1 MEWKRPDI
9 DLRTN
14 FRILNSKT
22 VINDANIGGNM
33 IKTFNVDN
41 FKSLNNLSINL
52 QPMTV
57 IVGNNATGKS
67 SILQAIDFVCGCV
80 KDDFSVLLERRGWTV
95 DNIRSRFIRTGT
107 ARITFG
113 VEVMLDEPATKTLR
127 WTMVLQPNV
136 AKNQLHL
143 VSEEVVDLDTKDKL
157 VKYRASAG
165 GCIKGK
171 NGELSIMPNFVITS
185 SCLKVIQ
192 HLNGVDER
200 LNKLIDF
207 FENSESFEMLTPDNM
222 RLSSRGVAKN
232 ICEKGKNLPSFI
244 KQMSAEQKSNFIS
257 KLKRILGSRIS
268 DVSASVKGKP
278 GWTQVNIKE
287 HYDTGDIEFSSKE
300 ISDGILRVLAFIAI
314 SEIEPANAIFLLDE
328 VENGIN
334 SDYAEA
340 LLDVLSG
347 MYEESKHQLVLTT
360 HSTVFLDYVRPEQI
374 VVLYRDKDGNTKA
387 DNLFDMKE
395 FKDKLE
401 YMYPGEILLNMS
413 QKDIAD
419 IFLKQNRG

>member
-1 MEWKRPDI
+1 
-9 DLRTN
+9 
-14 FRILNSKT
+14 
-22 VINDANIGGNM
+22 M

-80 KDDFSVLLERRGWTV
+80 NDDFSVLLERRGWTV
-95 DNIRSRFIRTGT
+95 DNIRSKFIRSGT
-107 ARITFG
+107 ARISFG
-113 VEVMLDEPATKTLR
+113 VEVVLEEPVNTTLK
-127 WTMVLQPNV
+127 WGMVLQPNV

-143 VSEEVVDLDTKDKL
+143 VSEEIVDLDTKETL
-157 VKYRASAG
+157 VQYKASAG
-165 GCIKGK
+165 GWIKGDK
-171 NGELSIMPNFVITS
+171 EELSIMPNFVITS

-192 HLNGVDER
+192 HLHGVDSR
-200 LNKLIDF
+200 LNRLVAF
-207 FENSESFEMLTPDNM
+207 FDNSESFEMLAPDNM
-222 RLSSRGVAKN
+222 RLSSRGVVKN
-232 ICEKGKNLPSFI
+232 IGETGKNLPSFI
-244 KQMSAEQKSNFIS
+244 RQMSAEQKNNFMS
-257 KLKRILGSRIS
+257 KLKRIMGARIS

-278 GWTQVNIKE
+278 GWTLINVKE
-287 HYDTGDIEFSSKE
+287 HYDTGDVEFSSKE

-340 LLDVLSG
+340 MIDVLSEI
-347 MYEESKHQLVLTT
+347 YEESRHQLVLTT
-360 HSTVFLDYVRPEQI
+360 HSTVFLDYVKPEQI
-374 VVLYRDKDGNTKA
+374 VLLYRDQNGSTRA
-387 DNLFDMKE
+387 DNLFDSKE
-395 FKDKLE
+395 IRDKLE

-413 QKDIAD
+413 QKEIAD
-419 IFLKQNRG
+419 IFLKQN

>member
-1 MEWKRPDI
+1 
-9 DLRTN
+9 
-14 FRILNSKT
+14 
-22 VINDANIGGNM
+22 M

-80 KDDFSVLLERRGWTV
+80 NDDFSVLLERRGWTV
-95 DNIRSRFIRTGT
+95 DNIRSKFIRSGT
-107 ARITFG
+107 ARISFG
-113 VEVMLDEPATKTLR
+113 VEVVLEEPVNTTLK
-127 WTMVLQPNV
+127 WGMVLQPNV

-143 VSEEVVDLDTKDKL
+143 VSEEIVDLDTKETL
-157 VKYRASAG
+157 VQYKASAG
-165 GCIKGK
+165 GQIKGDK
-171 NGELSIMPNFVITS
+171 GELSIMPNFVITS

-192 HLNGVDER
+192 HLHGVDSR
-200 LNKLIDF
+200 LNRLVAF
-207 FENSESFEMLTPDNM
+207 FDNSESFEMLAPDNM
-222 RLSSRGVAKN
+222 RLSSRGVVKN
-232 ICEKGKNLPSFI
+232 IGETGKNLPSFI
-244 KQMSAEQKSNFIS
+244 RQMSAEQKNNFMS
-257 KLKRILGSRIS
+257 KLKRIMGARIS

-278 GWTQVNIKE
+278 GWTLINVKE
-287 HYDTGDIEFSSKE
+287 HYDTGDVEFSSKE

-340 LLDVLSG
+340 MIDVLSEI
-347 MYEESKHQLVLTT
+347 YEESRHQLVLTT
-360 HSTVFLDYVRPEQI
+360 HSTVFLDYVKPEQI
-374 VVLYRDKDGNTKA
+374 VLLYRDQNGSTRA
-387 DNLFDMKE
+387 DNLFDSKE
-395 FKDKLE
+395 IRDKLE

-413 QKDIAD
+413 QKEIAD
-419 IFLKQNRG
+419 IFLKQN

>member
-1 MEWKRPDI
+1 
-9 DLRTN
+9 
-14 FRILNSKT
+14 
-22 VINDANIGGNM
+22 M

-80 KDDFSVLLERRGWTV
+80 NDDFSVLLERRGWTV
-95 DNIRSRFIRTGT
+95 DNIRSKFIRSGT
-107 ARITFG
+107 ARISFG
-113 VEVMLDEPATKTLR
+113 VEVVLEEPVNTTLK
-127 WTMVLQPNV
+127 WGMVLQPNV

-143 VSEEVVDLDTKDKL
+143 VSEEVVDLDTKETL
-157 VKYRASAG
+157 VQYKASAG
-165 GCIKGK
+165 GWIKGDK
-171 NGELSIMPNFVITS
+171 EELSIMPNFVITS

-192 HLNGVDER
+192 HLHGVDSR
-200 LNKLIDF
+200 LNRLVAF
-207 FENSESFEMLTPDNM
+207 FDNSESFEMLVPDNM
-222 RLSSRGVAKN
+222 RLSSRGIVKN
-232 ICEKGKNLPSFI
+232 IGETGKNLPSFI
-244 KQMSAEQKSNFIS
+244 RQMSAEQKNNFMS
-257 KLKRILGSRIS
+257 KLKRIMGARIS

-278 GWTQVNIKE
+278 GWTLINVKE
-287 HYDTGDIEFSSKE
+287 HYDTGDVEFSSKE

-340 LLDVLSG
+340 MIDVLSEI
-347 MYEESKHQLVLTT
+347 YEESRHQLVLTT
-360 HSTVFLDYVRPEQI
+360 HSTVFLDYVKPEQI
-374 VVLYRDKDGNTKA
+374 VLLYRDQNGSTRA
-387 DNLFDMKE
+387 DNLFDSKE
-395 FKDKLE
+395 IRDKLE

-413 QKDIAD
+413 QKEIAD
-419 IFLKQNRG
+419 IFLKQN

>member
-1 MEWKRPDI
+1 
-9 DLRTN
+9 
-14 FRILNSKT
+14 
-22 VINDANIGGNM
+22 M

-80 KDDFSVLLERRGWTV
+80 NDDFSVLLERRGWTV
-95 DNIRSRFIRTGT
+95 DNIRSKFIRSGT
-107 ARITFG
+107 ARISFA
-113 VEVMLDEPATKTLR
+113 VEVVLEEPVNTTLK
-127 WTMVLQPNV
+127 WGMVLQPNV

-143 VSEEVVDLDTKDKL
+143 VSEEIVDLDTKETL
-157 VKYRASAG
+157 VQYKASAG
-165 GCIKGK
+165 GWIKGDK
-171 NGELSIMPNFVITS
+171 EELSIMPNFVITS

-192 HLNGVDER
+192 HLHGVDSR
-200 LNKLIDF
+200 LNRLVDF
-207 FENSESFEMLTPDNM
+207 FDNSESFEMLAPDNM
-222 RLSSRGVAKN
+222 RLSSRGVVKN
-232 ICEKGKNLPSFI
+232 IGETGKNLPSFI
-244 KQMSAEQKSNFIS
+244 RQMSAEQKNNFMS
-257 KLKRILGSRIS
+257 KLKRIMGARIS

-278 GWTQVNIKE
+278 GWTLINVKE
-287 HYDTGDIEFSSKE
+287 HYDTGDVEFSSKE

-340 LLDVLSG
+340 MIDVLSEI
-347 MYEESKHQLVLTT
+347 YEESRHQLVLTT
-360 HSTVFLDYVRPEQI
+360 HSTVFLDYVKPEQI
-374 VVLYRDKDGNTKA
+374 VLLYRDQNGSTRA
-387 DNLFDMKE
+387 DNLFDSKE
-395 FKDKLE
+395 IRDKLE

-413 QKDIAD
+413 QKEIAD
-419 IFLKQNRG
+419 IFLKQN

>member
-1 MEWKRPDI
+1 
-9 DLRTN
+9 
-14 FRILNSKT
+14 
-22 VINDANIGGNM
+22 M

-80 KDDFSVLLERRGWTV
+80 NDDFSVLLERRGWTV
-95 DNIRSRFIRTGT
+95 DNIRSKFIRSGT
-107 ARITFG
+107 ARISFG
-113 VEVMLDEPATKTLR
+113 VEVALEEPVNTTLK
-127 WTMVLQPNV
+127 WGMVLQPNV

-143 VSEEVVDLDTKDKL
+143 VSEEIVDLDTKETL
-157 VKYRASAG
+157 VQYKASAG
-165 GCIKGK
+165 GWIKGDK
-171 NGELSIMPNFVITS
+171 EELSIMPNFVITS

-192 HLNGVDER
+192 HLHGVDSR
-200 LNKLIDF
+200 LNRLVDF
-207 FENSESFEMLTPDNM
+207 FDNSESFEMLAPDNM
-222 RLSSRGVAKN
+222 RLSSRGVVKN
-232 ICEKGKNLPSFI
+232 IGETGKNLPSFI
-244 KQMSAEQKSNFIS
+244 RQMSAEQKNNFMS
-257 KLKRILGSRIS
+257 KLKRIMGARIS

-278 GWTQVNIKE
+278 GWTLINVKE
-287 HYDTGDIEFSSKE
+287 HYDTGDVEFSSKE

-340 LLDVLSG
+340 MIDVLSEI
-347 MYEESKHQLVLTT
+347 YEESRHQLVLTT
-360 HSTVFLDYVRPEQI
+360 HSTVFLDYVKPEQI
-374 VVLYRDKDGNTKA
+374 VLLYRDQNGSTRA
-387 DNLFDMKE
+387 DNLFDSKE
-395 FKDKLE
+395 IRDKLV

-413 QKDIAD
+413 QKEIAD
-419 IFLKQNRG
+419 IFLKQN

>member
-1 MEWKRPDI
+1 
-9 DLRTN
+9 
-14 FRILNSKT
+14 
-22 VINDANIGGNM
+22 M

-80 KDDFSVLLERRGWTV
+80 NDDFSVLLERRGWTV
-95 DNIRSRFIRTGT
+95 DNIRSKFIRSGT
-107 ARITFG
+107 ARISFG
-113 VEVMLDEPATKTLR
+113 VEVALEEPVNTTLK
-127 WTMVLQPNV
+127 WGMVLQPNV

-143 VSEEVVDLDTKDKL
+143 VSEEIVDLDTKETL
-157 VKYRASAG
+157 VQYKASAG
-165 GCIKGK
+165 GWIKGDK
-171 NGELSIMPNFVITS
+171 GELSIMPNFVITS

-192 HLNGVDER
+192 HLHGVDSR
-200 LNKLIDF
+200 LNRLVDF
-207 FENSESFEMLTPDNM
+207 FDNSESFEMLAPDNM
-222 RLSSRGVAKN
+222 RLSSRGVVKN
-232 ICEKGKNLPSFI
+232 IGETGKNLPSFI
-244 KQMSAEQKSNFIS
+244 RQMSAEQKNNFMS
-257 KLKRILGSRIS
+257 KLKRIMGARIS

-278 GWTQVNIKE
+278 GWTLINVKE
-287 HYDTGDIEFSSKE
+287 HYDTGDVEFSSKE

-340 LLDVLSG
+340 MIDVLSEI
-347 MYEESKHQLVLTT
+347 YEESRHQLVLTT
-360 HSTVFLDYVRPEQI
+360 HSTVFLDYVKPEQI
-374 VVLYRDKDGNTKA
+374 VLLYRDQNGSTRA
-387 DNLFDMKE
+387 DNLFDSKE
-395 FKDKLE
+395 IRDKLE

-413 QKDIAD
+413 QKEIAD
-419 IFLKQNRG
+419 IFLKQN

>member
-1 MEWKRPDI
+1 
-9 DLRTN
+9 
-14 FRILNSKT
+14 
-22 VINDANIGGNM
+22 M

-80 KDDFSVLLERRGWTV
+80 NDDFSVLLERRGWTV
-95 DNIRSRFIRTGT
+95 DNIRSKFIRSGT
-107 ARITFG
+107 ARISFG
-113 VEVMLDEPATKTLR
+113 VEVVLEEPVNTTLK
-127 WTMVLQPNV
+127 WGMVLQPNV

-143 VSEEVVDLDTKDKL
+143 VSEEIVDLDTKETL
-157 VKYRASAG
+157 VQYKASAG
-165 GCIKGK
+165 GWIKGDK
-171 NGELSIMPNFVITS
+171 EELSIMPNFVITS

-192 HLNGVDER
+192 HLHGVDSR
-200 LNKLIDF
+200 LNRLVDF
-207 FENSESFEMLTPDNM
+207 FDNSESFEMLAPDNM
-222 RLSSRGVAKN
+222 RLSSRGVVKN
-232 ICEKGKNLPSFI
+232 IGETGKNLPSFI
-244 KQMSAEQKSNFIS
+244 RQMSAEQKNNFMS
-257 KLKRILGSRIS
+257 KLKRIMGARIS

-278 GWTQVNIKE
+278 GWTLINVKE
-287 HYDTGDIEFSSKE
+287 HYDTGDVEFSSKE

-340 LLDVLSG
+340 MIDVLSEI
-347 MYEESKHQLVLTT
+347 YEESRHQLVLTT
-360 HSTVFLDYVRPEQI
+360 HSTVFLDYVKPEQI
-374 VVLYRDKDGNTKA
+374 VILYRDQNGSTRA
-387 DNLFDMKE
+387 DNLFDSKE
-395 FKDKLE
+395 IRDKLE

-413 QKDIAD
+413 QKEIAD
-419 IFLKQNRG
+419 IFLKQN

>member
-1 MEWKRPDI
+1 
-9 DLRTN
+9 
-14 FRILNSKT
+14 
-22 VINDANIGGNM
+22 M

-80 KDDFSVLLERRGWTV
+80 NDDFSVLLERRGWTV
-95 DNIRSRFIRTGT
+95 DNIRSKFIRSGT
-107 ARITFG
+107 ARISFG
-113 VEVMLDEPATKTLR
+113 VEVALEEPVNTTLK
-127 WTMVLQPNV
+127 WGMVLQPNV

-143 VSEEVVDLDTKDKL
+143 VSEEIVDLDTKETL
-157 VKYRASAG
+157 VQYKASAG
-165 GCIKGK
+165 GWIKGDK
-171 NGELSIMPNFVITS
+171 EDLSIMPNFVITS

-192 HLNGVDER
+192 HLHGVDSR
-200 LNKLIDF
+200 LNRLVDF
-207 FENSESFEMLTPDNM
+207 FDNSESFEMLAPDNM
-222 RLSSRGVAKN
+222 RLSSRGVVKN
-232 ICEKGKNLPSFI
+232 IGETGKNLPSFI
-244 KQMSAEQKSNFIS
+244 RQMSAEQKNNFMS
-257 KLKRILGSRIS
+257 KLKRIMGARIS

-278 GWTQVNIKE
+278 GWTLINVKE
-287 HYDTGDIEFSSKE
+287 HYDTGDVEFSSKE

-340 LLDVLSG
+340 MIDVLSEI
-347 MYEESKHQLVLTT
+347 YEESRHQLVLTT
-360 HSTVFLDYVRPEQI
+360 HSTVFLDYVKPEQI
-374 VVLYRDKDGNTKA
+374 VLLYRDQNGSTRA
-387 DNLFDMKE
+387 DNLFDSKE
-395 FKDKLE
+395 IRDKLE

-413 QKDIAD
+413 QKEIAD
-419 IFLKQNRG
+419 IFLKQN

>member
-1 MEWKRPDI
+1 
-9 DLRTN
+9 
-14 FRILNSKT
+14 
-22 VINDANIGGNM
+22 M

-80 KDDFSVLLERRGWTV
+80 NDDFSVLLERRGWTV
-95 DNIRSRFIRTGT
+95 DNIRSKFIRSGT
-107 ARITFG
+107 ARISFG
-113 VEVMLDEPATKTLR
+113 VEVVLEEPVNTTLK
-127 WTMVLQPNV
+127 WGMVLQPNV

-143 VSEEVVDLDTKDKL
+143 VSEEIVDLDTKETL
-157 VKYRASAG
+157 VQYKASAG
-165 GCIKGK
+165 GWIKGDK
-171 NGELSIMPNFVITS
+171 GELSIMPNFVITS

-192 HLNGVDER
+192 HLHGVDSR
-200 LNKLIDF
+200 LNRLVDF
-207 FENSESFEMLTPDNM
+207 FDNSESFEMLAPDNM
-222 RLSSRGVAKN
+222 RLSSRDIVKN
-232 ICEKGKNLPSFI
+232 IGETGKNLPSFI
-244 KQMSAEQKSNFIS
+244 RQMSAEQKNNFMS
-257 KLKRILGSRIS
+257 KLKRIMGARIS

-278 GWTQVNIKE
+278 GWTLINVKE
-287 HYDTGDIEFSSKE
+287 HYDTGDVEFSSKE

-340 LLDVLSG
+340 MIDVLSEI
-347 MYEESKHQLVLTT
+347 YEESRHQLVLTT
-360 HSTVFLDYVRPEQI
+360 HSTVFLDYVKPEQI
-374 VVLYRDKDGNTKA
+374 VFLYRDQNGSTRA
-387 DNLFDMKE
+387 DNLFDSKE
-395 FKDKLE
+395 IRDKLE

-413 QKDIAD
+413 QKEIAD
-419 IFLKQNRG
+419 IFLKQN

>member
-1 MEWKRPDI
+1 
-9 DLRTN
+9 
-14 FRILNSKT
+14 
-22 VINDANIGGNM
+22 M

-80 KDDFSVLLERRGWTV
+80 NDDFSVLLERRGWTV
-95 DNIRSRFIRTGT
+95 DNIRSKFIRSGT
-107 ARITFG
+107 ARISFG
-113 VEVMLDEPATKTLR
+113 VEVVLEEPVNTTLK
-127 WTMVLQPNV
+127 WGMVLQPNV

-143 VSEEVVDLDTKDKL
+143 VSEEIVDLDTKEIL
-157 VKYRASAG
+157 VQYKASAG
-165 GCIKGK
+165 GRIKGDK
-171 NGELSIMPNFVITS
+171 GELSIMPNFVITS

-192 HLNGVDER
+192 HLHGVDSR
-200 LNKLIDF
+200 LNRLVAF
-207 FENSESFEMLTPDNM
+207 FDNSESFEMLAPDNM
-222 RLSSRGVAKN
+222 RLSSRGVVKN
-232 ICEKGKNLPSFI
+232 IGETGKNLPSFI
-244 KQMSAEQKSNFIS
+244 RQMSAEQKNNFMS
-257 KLKRILGSRIS
+257 KLKRIMGARIS

-278 GWTQVNIKE
+278 GWTLINVKE
-287 HYDTGDIEFSSKE
+287 HYDTGDVEFSSKE

-340 LLDVLSG
+340 MIDVLSEI
-347 MYEESKHQLVLTT
+347 YEESRHQLVLTT
-360 HSTVFLDYVRPEQI
+360 HSTVFLDYVKPEQI
-374 VVLYRDKDGNTKA
+374 VLLYRDQNGSTRA
-387 DNLFDMKE
+387 DNLFDSKE
-395 FKDKLE
+395 IRDKLE

-413 QKDIAD
+413 QKEIAD
-419 IFLKQNRG
+419 IFLKQN

>member
-1 MEWKRPDI
+1 
-9 DLRTN
+9 
-14 FRILNSKT
+14 
-22 VINDANIGGNM
+22 M

-80 KDDFSVLLERRGWTV
+80 NDDFSVLLERRGWTV
-95 DNIRSRFIRTGT
+95 DNIRSKFIRSGT
-107 ARITFG
+107 ARISFG
-113 VEVMLDEPATKTLR
+113 VEVVLEEPVNTTLK
-127 WTMVLQPNV
+127 WGMVLQPNV

-143 VSEEVVDLDTKDKL
+143 VSEEIVDLDTKETL
-157 VKYRASAG
+157 VQYKASAG
-165 GCIKGK
+165 GWIKGDK
-171 NGELSIMPNFVITS
+171 EDLSIMPNFVITS

-192 HLNGVDER
+192 HLHGVDSR
-200 LNKLIDF
+200 LNRLVDF
-207 FENSESFEMLTPDNM
+207 FDNSESFEMLAPDNM
-222 RLSSRGVAKN
+222 RLSSRGVVKN
-232 ICEKGKNLPSFI
+232 IGETGKNLPSFI
-244 KQMSAEQKSNFIS
+244 RQMSAEQKNNFMS
-257 KLKRILGSRIS
+257 KLKRIMGARIS

-278 GWTQVNIKE
+278 GWTLINVKE
-287 HYDTGDIEFSSKE
+287 HYDTGDVEFSSKE

-340 LLDVLSG
+340 MIDVLSEI
-347 MYEESKHQLVLTT
+347 YEESRHQLVLTT
-360 HSTVFLDYVRPEQI
+360 HSTVFLDYVKPEQI
-374 VVLYRDKDGNTKA
+374 VLLYRDQNGSTRA
-387 DNLFDMKE
+387 DNLFDSKE
-395 FKDKLE
+395 IRDKLE

-413 QKDIAD
+413 QKEIAD
-419 IFLKQNRG
+419 IFLKQN

>member
-1 MEWKRPDI
+1 
-9 DLRTN
+9 
-14 FRILNSKT
+14 
-22 VINDANIGGNM
+22 M

-80 KDDFSVLLERRGWTV
+80 NDDFSVLLERRGWTV
-95 DNIRSRFIRTGT
+95 DNIRSKFIRSGT
-107 ARITFG
+107 ARISFG
-113 VEVMLDEPATKTLR
+113 VEVALEEPVNTTLK
-127 WTMVLQPNV
+127 WGMVLQPNV

-143 VSEEVVDLDTKDKL
+143 VSEEIVDLDTKETL
-157 VKYRASAG
+157 VQYKASAG
-165 GCIKGK
+165 GWIKGDK
-171 NGELSIMPNFVITS
+171 EELSIMPNFVITS

-192 HLNGVDER
+192 HLHGVDSR
-200 LNKLIDF
+200 LNRLVDF
-207 FENSESFEMLTPDNM
+207 FDNSESFEMLAPDNM
-222 RLSSRGVAKN
+222 RLSSRGVVKN
-232 ICEKGKNLPSFI
+232 IGETGKNLPSFI
-244 KQMSAEQKSNFIS
+244 RQMSAEQKNNFMS
-257 KLKRILGSRIS
+257 KLKRILGDRIS

-278 GWTQVNIKE
+278 GWTLINVKE
-287 HYDTGDIEFSSKE
+287 HYDTGDVEFSSKE

-340 LLDVLSG
+340 MIDVLSEI
-347 MYEESKHQLVLTT
+347 YEESRHQLVLTT
-360 HSTVFLDYVRPEQI
+360 HSTVFLDYVKPEQI
-374 VVLYRDKDGNTKA
+374 VLLYRDQNGSTRA
-387 DNLFDMKE
+387 DNLFDSKE
-395 FKDKLE
+395 IRDKLE

-413 QKDIAD
+413 QKEIAD
-419 IFLKQNRG
+419 IFLKQN

>member
-1 MEWKRPDI
+1 
-9 DLRTN
+9 
-14 FRILNSKT
+14 
-22 VINDANIGGNM
+22 M

-80 KDDFSVLLERRGWTV
+80 NDDFSVLLERRGWTV
-95 DNIRSRFIRTGT
+95 DNIRSKFIRSGT
-107 ARITFG
+107 ARISFG
-113 VEVMLDEPATKTLR
+113 VEVALEEPVNTTLK
-127 WTMVLQPNV
+127 WGMVLQPNV

-143 VSEEVVDLDTKDKL
+143 VSEEIVDLDTKETL
-157 VKYRASAG
+157 VQYKASAG
-165 GCIKGK
+165 GWIKGDK
-171 NGELSIMPNFVITS
+171 GELSIMPNFVITS

-192 HLNGVDER
+192 HLHGVDSR
-200 LNKLIDF
+200 LNRLVAF
-207 FENSESFEMLTPDNM
+207 FDNSESFEMLAPDNM
-222 RLSSRGVAKN
+222 RLSSRGVVKN
-232 ICEKGKNLPSFI
+232 IGETGKNLPSFI
-244 KQMSAEQKSNFIS
+244 RQMSAEQKNNFMS
-257 KLKRILGSRIS
+257 KLKRIMGARIS

-278 GWTQVNIKE
+278 GWTLINVKE
-287 HYDTGDIEFSSKE
+287 HYDTGDVEFSSKE

-340 LLDVLSG
+340 MIDVLSEI
-347 MYEESKHQLVLTT
+347 YEESRHQLVLTT
-360 HSTVFLDYVRPEQI
+360 HSTVFLDYVKPEQI
-374 VVLYRDKDGNTKA
+374 VLLYRDQNGSTRA
-387 DNLFDMKE
+387 DNLFDSKE
-395 FKDKLE
+395 IRDKLE

-413 QKDIAD
+413 QKEIAD
-419 IFLKQNRG
+419 IFLKQN

>member
-1 MEWKRPDI
+1 
-9 DLRTN
+9 
-14 FRILNSKT
+14 
-22 VINDANIGGNM
+22 M

-80 KDDFSVLLERRGWTV
+80 NDDFSVLLERRGWTV
-95 DNIRSRFIRTGT
+95 DNIRSKFIRSGT
-107 ARITFG
+107 ARISFG
-113 VEVMLDEPATKTLR
+113 VEVVLEEPVNTTLK
-127 WTMVLQPNV
+127 WGMVLQPNV

-143 VSEEVVDLDTKDKL
+143 VSEEIVDLDTKETL
-157 VKYRASAG
+157 VQYKASAG
-165 GCIKGK
+165 GWIKGDK
-171 NGELSIMPNFVITS
+171 EELSIMPNFVITS

-192 HLNGVDER
+192 HLHGVDNR
-200 LNKLIDF
+200 LNRLVDF
-207 FENSESFEMLTPDNM
+207 FDNSESFEMLAPDNM
-222 RLSSRGVAKN
+222 RLSSRGVVKN
-232 ICEKGKNLPSFI
+232 IGETGKNLPSFI
-244 KQMSAEQKSNFIS
+244 RQMSAEQKNNFMS
-257 KLKRILGSRIS
+257 KLKRIMGARIS

-278 GWTQVNIKE
+278 GWTLINVKE
-287 HYDTGDIEFSSKE
+287 HYDTGDVEFSSKE

-340 LLDVLSG
+340 MIDVLSEI
-347 MYEESKHQLVLTT
+347 YEESRHQLVLTT
-360 HSTVFLDYVRPEQI
+360 HSTVFLDYVKPEQI
-374 VVLYRDKDGNTKA
+374 VLLYRDQNGSTRA
-387 DNLFDMKE
+387 DNLFASKE
-395 FKDKLE
+395 IRDKLE

-413 QKDIAD
+413 QKEIAD
-419 IFLKQNRG
+419 IFLKQN

>member
-1 MEWKRPDI
+1 
-9 DLRTN
+9 
-14 FRILNSKT
+14 
-22 VINDANIGGNM
+22 M

-80 KDDFSVLLERRGWTV
+80 NDDFSVLLERRGWTV
-95 DNIRSRFIRTGT
+95 DNIRSKFIRSGT
-107 ARITFG
+107 ARISFG
-113 VEVMLDEPATKTLR
+113 VEVALEEPVNTTLK
-127 WTMVLQPNV
+127 WGMVLQPNV

-143 VSEEVVDLDTKDKL
+143 VSEEVVDLDTKETL
-157 VKYRASAG
+157 VQYKASAG
-165 GCIKGK
+165 GWIKGDK
-171 NGELSIMPNFVITS
+171 EELSIMPNFVITS

-192 HLNGVDER
+192 HLHGVDSR
-200 LNKLIDF
+200 LNRLVDF
-207 FENSESFEMLTPDNM
+207 FDNSESFEMLAPDNM
-222 RLSSRGVAKN
+222 RLSSRGVVKN
-232 ICEKGKNLPSFI
+232 IGETGKNLPSFI
-244 KQMSAEQKSNFIS
+244 RQMSAEQKNNFMS
-257 KLKRILGSRIS
+257 KLKRIMGARIS

-278 GWTQVNIKE
+278 GWTLINVKE
-287 HYDTGDIEFSSKE
+287 HYDTGDVEFSSKE

-340 LLDVLSG
+340 MIDVLSEI
-347 MYEESKHQLVLTT
+347 YEESRHQLVLTT
-360 HSTVFLDYVRPEQI
+360 HSTVFLDYVKPEQI
-374 VVLYRDKDGNTKA
+374 VLLYRDQNGSTRA
-387 DNLFDMKE
+387 DNLFDSKE
-395 FKDKLE
+395 IRDKLE

-413 QKDIAD
+413 QKEIAD
-419 IFLKQNRG
+419 IFLKQN

>member
-1 MEWKRPDI
+1 
-9 DLRTN
+9 
-14 FRILNSKT
+14 
-22 VINDANIGGNM
+22 M

-80 KDDFSVLLERRGWTV
+80 NDDFSVLLERRGWTV
-95 DNIRSRFIRTGT
+95 DNIRSKFIRSGT
-107 ARITFG
+107 ARISFG
-113 VEVMLDEPATKTLR
+113 VEVVLEEPVNTTLK
-127 WTMVLQPNV
+127 WGMVLQPNV

-143 VSEEVVDLDTKDKL
+143 VSEEIVDLDTKETL
-157 VKYRASAG
+157 VQYKASAG
-165 GCIKGK
+165 GWIKGDK
-171 NGELSIMPNFVITS
+171 EELSIMPNFVITS

-192 HLNGVDER
+192 HLHGVDSR
-200 LNKLIDF
+200 LNRLVDF
-207 FENSESFEMLTPDNM
+207 FDNSESFEMLAPDNM
-222 RLSSRGVAKN
+222 RLSSRGVVKN
-232 ICEKGKNLPSFI
+232 IGETGKNLPSFI
-244 KQMSAEQKSNFIS
+244 RQMSAEQKNNFMS
-257 KLKRILGSRIS
+257 KLKRILGDRIS

-278 GWTQVNIKE
+278 GWTLINVKE
-287 HYDTGDIEFSSKE
+287 HYDTGDVEFSSKE

-340 LLDVLSG
+340 MIDVLSEI
-347 MYEESKHQLVLTT
+347 YEESRHQLVLTT
-360 HSTVFLDYVRPEQI
+360 HSTVFLDYVKPEQI
-374 VVLYRDKDGNTKA
+374 VLLYRDQNGSTRA
-387 DNLFDMKE
+387 DNLFDSKE
-395 FKDKLE
+395 IRDKLE

-413 QKDIAD
+413 QKEIAD
-419 IFLKQNRG
+419 IFLKQN

>member
-1 MEWKRPDI
+1 
-9 DLRTN
+9 
-14 FRILNSKT
+14 
-22 VINDANIGGNM
+22 M

-80 KDDFSVLLERRGWTV
+80 NDDFSVLLERRGWTV
-95 DNIRSRFIRTGT
+95 DNIRSKFIRSGT
-107 ARITFG
+107 ARISFG
-113 VEVMLDEPATKTLR
+113 VEVVLEEPVNTTLK
-127 WTMVLQPNV
+127 WGMVLQPNV

-143 VSEEVVDLDTKDKL
+143 VSEEIVDLDTKETL
-157 VKYRASAG
+157 VHYKASAG
-165 GCIKGK
+165 GRIKGDK
-171 NGELSIMPNFVITS
+171 GELSIMPNFVITS

-192 HLNGVDER
+192 HLHGVDSR
-200 LNKLIDF
+200 LNRLVAF
-207 FENSESFEMLTPDNM
+207 FDNSESFEMLAPDNM
-222 RLSSRGVAKN
+222 RLSSRGVVKN
-232 ICEKGKNLPSFI
+232 IGETGKNLPSFI
-244 KQMSAEQKSNFIS
+244 RQMSAEQKNNFMS
-257 KLKRILGSRIS
+257 KLKRIMGARIS

-278 GWTQVNIKE
+278 GWTLINVKE
-287 HYDTGDIEFSSKE
+287 HYDTGDVEFSSKE

-340 LLDVLSG
+340 MIDVLSEI
-347 MYEESKHQLVLTT
+347 YEESRHQLVLTT
-360 HSTVFLDYVRPEQI
+360 HSTVFLDYVKPEQI
-374 VVLYRDKDGNTKA
+374 VLLYRDQNGSTRA
-387 DNLFDMKE
+387 DNLFDSKE
-395 FKDKLE
+395 IRDKLE

-413 QKDIAD
+413 QKEIAD
-419 IFLKQNRG
+419 IFLKQN

>member
-1 MEWKRPDI
+1 
-9 DLRTN
+9 
-14 FRILNSKT
+14 
-22 VINDANIGGNM
+22 M

-80 KDDFSVLLERRGWTV
+80 NDDFSVLLERRGWTV
-95 DNIRSRFIRTGT
+95 DNIRSKFIRSGT
-107 ARITFG
+107 ARISFG
-113 VEVMLDEPATKTLR
+113 VEVVLEEPVNTTLK
-127 WTMVLQPNV
+127 WGMVLQPNV

-143 VSEEVVDLDTKDKL
+143 VSEEIVDLDTKETL
-157 VKYRASAG
+157 VQYKASAG
-165 GCIKGK
+165 GWIKGDK
-171 NGELSIMPNFVITS
+171 GELSIMPNFVITS

-192 HLNGVDER
+192 HLHGVDSR
-200 LNKLIDF
+200 LNRLVDF
-207 FENSESFEMLTPDNM
+207 FDNSESFEMLAPDNM
-222 RLSSRGVAKN
+222 RLSSRDIVKN
-232 ICEKGKNLPSFI
+232 IGETGKNLPSFI
-244 KQMSAEQKSNFIS
+244 RQMSAEQKNNFMS
-257 KLKRILGSRIS
+257 KLKRIMGARIS

-278 GWTQVNIKE
+278 GWTLINVKE
-287 HYDTGDIEFSSKE
+287 HYDTGDVEFSSKE

-340 LLDVLSG
+340 MIDVLSEI
-347 MYEESKHQLVLTT
+347 YEESRHQLVLTT
-360 HSTVFLDYVRPEQI
+360 HSTVFLDYVKPEQI
-374 VVLYRDKDGNTKA
+374 VLLYRDQNGSTRA
-387 DNLFDMKE
+387 DNLFDSKE
-395 FKDKLE
+395 IRDKLE

-413 QKDIAD
+413 QKEIAD
-419 IFLKQNRG
+419 IFLKQKIVSNDL

>member
-1 MEWKRPDI
+1 
-9 DLRTN
+9 
-14 FRILNSKT
+14 
-22 VINDANIGGNM
+22 M

-80 KDDFSVLLERRGWTV
+80 NDDFSVLLERRGWTV
-95 DNIRSRFIRTGT
+95 DNIRSKFIRSGT
-107 ARITFG
+107 ARISFA
-113 VEVMLDEPATKTLR
+113 VEVVLEEPVNTTLK
-127 WTMVLQPNV
+127 WGMVLQPNV

-143 VSEEVVDLDTKDKL
+143 VSEEIVDLDTKETL
-157 VKYRASAG
+157 VQYKASAG
-165 GCIKGK
+165 GWIKGDK
-171 NGELSIMPNFVITS
+171 EELSIMPNFVITS

-192 HLNGVDER
+192 HLHGVDSR
-200 LNKLIDF
+200 LNRLVAF
-207 FENSESFEMLTPDNM
+207 FDNSESFEMLAPDNM
-222 RLSSRGVAKN
+222 RLSSRGFVKN
-232 ICEKGKNLPSFI
+232 IGETGKNLPSFI
-244 KQMSAEQKSNFIS
+244 RQMSAEQKNNFMS
-257 KLKRILGSRIS
+257 KLKRIMGARIS

-278 GWTQVNIKE
+278 GWTLINVKE
-287 HYDTGDIEFSSKE
+287 HYDTGDVEFSSKE

-340 LLDVLSG
+340 MIDVLSEI
-347 MYEESKHQLVLTT
+347 YEESRHQLVLTT
-360 HSTVFLDYVRPEQI
+360 HSTVFLDYVKPEQI
-374 VVLYRDKDGNTKA
+374 VLLYRDQNGSTRA
-387 DNLFDMKE
+387 DNLFDSKE
-395 FKDKLE
+395 IRDKLE

-413 QKDIAD
+413 QKEIAD
-419 IFLKQNRG
+419 IFLKQN